1 MKTKPKKSSVTAAQ
15 YLLLTKL
22 LRAGK
27 KNTYELRRNGI
38 MAPAAR
44 IKEMNDRLG
53 FQIPTVD
60 RIAIF
65 DEEGYPHFGVAVYQ
79 LVKEP
84 EARNG

>member
-1 MKTKPKKSSVTAAQ
+1 MKSKPNKSTVNAAQ
-15 YLLLTKL
+15 YLRITKL

-60 RIAIF
+60 RIAIY

-79 LVKEP
+79 LIKEP
-84 EARNG
+84 EVRNG